1 ERKFLPPMVLPVAN
15 GVCYNGA
22 SPKRGLEKPLLPS
35 RLVCRLTTTR
45 GASFMTISISCP
57 ACGAP
62 YNLNDQMR
70 GKTVR
75 CKSCQDTFTVN
86 GSSKPA
92 PAGIKK
98 GGAPAETKP
107 APRAMPPARG
117 GQGDPDDLPG
127 PESGGGKVALSVG
140 GVIGVIFLLCCGG
153 VGLFAWHAYST
164 GKDAVDQFNK
174 EYAEQVKKGQGGNPF
189 DSKEFDAAMKKAE
202 EEMNR
207 QMAQQG

>member
-92 PAGIKK
+92 PAAIKK
-98 GGAPAETKP
+98 GGAPADTNP
-107 APRAMPPARG
+107 ARRPLPPARG
-117 GQGDPDDLPG
+117 GRGPPDDPPAHNTNRG
-127 PESGGGKVALSVG
+127 QVRLSR
-140 GVIGVIFLLCCGG
+140 
-153 VGLFAWHAYST
+153 A
-164 GKDAVDQFNK
+164 
-174 EYAEQVKKGQGGNPF
+174 
-189 DSKEFDAAMKKAE
+189 
-202 EEMNR
+202 
-207 QMAQQG
+207 